1 MKTSDFHHR
10 FLSLFITALSLA
22 VLLVLPTVV
31 QAADADVHSGHAI
44 AASQDGVVHQPAGP
58 MLQEKMARAVEQI
71 ERQVQSKG
79 PFVGASGHAMQQGV
93 LLVAEDQDKVKVNQ
107 GSRCPAN
114 APVRAFDVTAINIE
128 ITLNRFLDF
137 FPGYT
142 YVLTENL
149 QAIRAEE
156 AKNKAARE
164 IEDDAEAATKSA
176 VSNGLQ
182 GDVIQPLVLRANQ
195 GDCLRITLRNNIDGE
210 PTNMII
216 NGSQMLVKA
225 TGKPATA
232 NNPDALVAAGK
243 VGEFEWYIR
252 PDTQEGGHA
261 LHSFATREQYNL
273 GMLGALIVE
282 PRGSRHLSPFTG
294 EEMKSGWEAMIDMPA
309 TASNAADFR
318 EFVIFYHEA
327 GDETFRLLNRKGE
340 MLPQRDPHTDT
351 YRPAARLL
359 NMRSEPHGT
368 RLELQHHLIGFSDES
383 QGYGSYTFGDPA
395 TTIPRSYL
403 GDPAKFRMVGGSEIV
418 HSHHLHGGSIRWAR
432 QPETSLL
439 DFSLSKNGPI
449 KFPNIRDT
457 SDRLDVQSIGPSEIY
472 DEVIEGGSGGLQRLA
487 GEFLFHCH
495 IPQHYVTGMWGF
507 WRVYNTLQVQGSQTD
522 VMRPLM
528 ELPDRKGLMNP
539 AVTSDKLVGRTVDWF
554 GGKKYEI
561 TKDKTDWKANPVKV
575 SIKDW
580 VEYMVPP
587 QGLPGKTEDQVKQA
601 QAHDATVMNWKW
613 EGTLALNEP
622 ETPHRWV
629 DYISPTPLKRP
640 PITFDPQTGKLAF
653 PWLRPHLGK
662 RPPFAPNHGGAPW
675 LEPFHVREDGT
686 KSTEPAKPGEQG
698 PWSLCPSDS
707 PRKFYTI
714 HAITLPI
721 TLKKATPKAPAI
733 VDPIGMIFVLH
744 EEEQEVRKTPAKQ
757 VPLVLRANVYD
768 CIDIIYK
775 NEIPD
780 DQRTDW
786 SLKVNLHPHFYQFD
800 TSASDGVISGFSYEQ
815 ALRAFTMLKDPA
827 PDKGMPLPANTVLTA
842 DVQAGARSI
851 TVADASKYHQ
861 NIELGVG
868 MDDPKYFEVARIQKI
883 EGKTIHFDAPLKYAH
898 KKGDI
903 ASVEFT
909 RQRLYVDAD
918 SGTVFWHDHVFG
930 TDTWGHGLFSAFIT
944 EPPRSTYHDPVT
956 GKEIRSGPV
965 ADIHTLEPISRDIRG
980 SFREVMMHIMDSN
993 ARTAELITADNPQ
1006 AKMNPVSVDGPPSHK
1021 FPDKINKSPMWFL
1034 NGGEATTGSGFSM
1047 RVEPLSVRLMNDPD
1061 PSKLFKSDIHGDP
1074 GTPLLRAYLGDP
1086 IMVRALVGSSNEAHT
1101 WHVTGH
1107 WFPMERYGT
1116 QAMPRSTLHLAI
1128 AERYDPAI
1136 PAAGGPQK
1144 MAGDYLYYSGR
1155 ASHFAEG
1162 SWGIIRVYDELQKD
1176 LKPLPSREQIQ
1187 KSAPSICPADAPVK
1201 TFKVLAIDQNL
1212 RYNEAAPGVME
1223 VDLERKMVFGN
1234 EKGKM
1239 YVLEGDKGRVK
1250 AGELKPS
1257 PLTLHVN
1264 VGDCVKISL
1273 KNKMANSRASFS
1285 AFSLAFD
1292 PKDSLG
1298 ANVGNNP
1305 GDQTIG
1311 PGGSRTY
1318 TYYAHPFNGEITS
1331 MVWDWGNVM
1340 LHPRD
1345 GLFGAIVV
1353 GPKGSKYRD
1362 PTTGEDISLK
1372 NRWLADVIID
1382 KTIEGHE
1389 KRSNYRDAA
1398 LFFQDE
1404 DNIIG
1409 TSFMP
1414 YVQNV
1419 AGLAAVNNRSEPYK
1433 AREEQ
1438 GCDLGHMFQPC
1449 KVDKPEDPVT
1459 PLIMAHAG
1467 DPVRIHILG
1476 ANNEQNQIFGLEKH
1490 EWPIEPFMRGADVL
1504 SAVQFSGAEVLDA
1517 FIPSAG
1523 GPYRLPGDYVWGN
1536 QRLPYSQSGQW
1547 GYFRVLP
1554 AGDSRIMPL
1563 SKSDVGVQKA
1573 DMQPVEG
1580 QALPTALK

>member
-1 MKTSDFHHR
+1 MKTSGLRH
-10 FLSLFITALSLA
+10 
-22 VLLVLPTVV
+22 LVLPSYFLAAALVFPAGV
-31 QAADADVHSGHAI
+31 LAADSDAHQGHAGSPST
-44 AASQDGVVHQPAGP
+44 AGVVHQPAGP
-58 MLQEKMARAVEQI
+58 VLQEKMARAIEQI
-71 ERQVQSKG
+71 EKQVKSKG
-79 PFVGASGHAMQQGV
+79 PFQGAAGHAMQQGI
-93 LLVAEDQDKVKVNQ
+93 LLLAEDMDKVKVSQ
-107 GSRCPAN
+107 GARCPVG
-114 APVRAFDVTAINIE
+114 APVRAFDITAINVE
-128 ITLNRFLDF
+128 ITLNRFGDF
-137 FPGYT
+137 YPGYT

-149 QAIRAEE
+149 EALRAEE

-164 IEDDAEAATKSA
+164 SDDETFSKGA

-182 GDVIQPLVLRANQ
+182 GDLIQPLAIRANQ
-195 GDCLRITLRNNIDGE
+195 GDCLRITLQNKIDGE

-216 NGSQMLVKA
+216 NGSQLLVRS
-225 TGKPATA
+225 TGKPATG
-232 NNPDALVAAGK
+232 NNPDALVAPGK
-243 VGEFEWYIR
+243 SQEFEWYIR
-252 PDTQEGGHA
+252 TDTQEGGHA
-261 LHSFATREQYNL
+261 FHSHASRDQYSL

-294 EEMKSGWEAMIDMPA
+294 EEMKSGWEAMIDMA
-309 TASNAADFR
+309 NAADFR
-318 EFVIFYHEA
+318 EFVIVYHEA

-368 RLELQHHLIGFSDES
+368 RLEVQHHLIGFSDES

-439 DFSLSKNGPI
+439 DPTLSRTGPI

-457 SDRLDVQSIGPSEIY
+457 SDRLDVQSIGPSEVY

-507 WRVYNTLQVQGSQTD
+507 WRVYNTLQVPGAQTD
-522 VMRPLM
+522 VMVPLM
-528 ELPDRKGLMNP
+528 ELPDRKGLFKP
-539 AVTSDKLVGRTVDWF
+539 AVSSDKLVGTTVDWF

-601 QAHDATVMNWKW
+601 QAHDATVVNWKW
-613 EGTLALNEP
+613 EGTTALNEP
-622 ETPHRWV
+622 ETPHKWA
-629 DYISPTPLKRP
+629 DYASPTPLKRP
-640 PITFDPQTGKLAF
+640 PITFDPLTGKLAF

-675 LEPFHVREDGT
+675 LDPFHVREDGT
-686 KSTEPAKPGEQG
+686 KSTEQAKPGEQG
-698 PWSLCPSDS
+698 PWSLCPEHA
-707 PRKFYTI
+707 PRKFFTI

-721 TLKKATPKAPAI
+721 TLKKATAKTPAI
-733 VDPIGMIFVLH
+733 VDPNGMIFVLH
-744 EEEQEVRKTPAKQ
+744 EEEQEVRKTPARQ
-757 VPLVLRANVYD
+757 VPLVIRGNVYD
-768 CIDIIYK
+768 CIDVIYK

-780 DQRTDW
+780 DERTGW
-786 SLKVNLHPHFYQFD
+786 ANKVNLHPHFFQFD

-842 DVQAGARSI
+842 DVKAGARSS
-851 TVADASKYHQ
+851 TVADPSKFHV

-868 MDDPKYFEVARIQKI
+868 MDDPKYFEVARIKKI
-883 EGKTIHFDAPLKYAH
+883 EGKTIHFDVPLKYNH
-898 KKGDI
+898 KKNDI
-903 ASVEFT
+903 ASVEFI
-909 RQRLYVDAD
+909 RERWYVDVD
-918 SGTVFWHDHVFG
+918 FGTVFWHDHVFG
-930 TDTWGHGLFSAFIT
+930 TDTWGHGLFSAFIA

-956 GKEIRSGPV
+956 GKEIRSGPI
-965 ADIHTLEPISRDIRG
+965 ADIHTLEPVSRDIRG

-993 ARTAELITADNPQ
+993 ARTAELITSDNPQ
-1006 AKMNPVSVDGPPSHK
+1006 ARMNAVSVDGPPSHK
-1021 FPDKINKSPMWFL
+1021 FPDRINKSPMWFL

-1047 RVEPLSVRLMNDPD
+1047 RVEPLSVRLANDPD
-1061 PSKLFKSDIHGDP
+1061 QSMMFNSAIHGDP

-1086 IMVRALVGSSNEAHT
+1086 ILVRALVGSANEAHT

-1116 QAMPRSTLHLAI
+1116 NAMPRSTIHLAI

-1176 LKPLPSREQIQ
+1176 LKPLPNREQIA
-1187 KSAPSICPADAPVK
+1187 KSAPSVCPSDAPVK
-1201 TFKVLAIDQNL
+1201 AFNVVAIDQKL
-1212 RYNEAAPGVME
+1212 RFNDGAPGVME

-1234 EKGKM
+1234 EQGKM
-1239 YVLEGDKGRVK
+1239 YVLEGEKGRVK

-1264 VGDCVKISL
+1264 VGDCVKINL
-1273 KNKMANSRASFS
+1273 KNEMAKERAGFHVDMM
-1285 AFSLAFD
+1285 AFD
-1292 PKDSLG
+1292 PRDSFG

-1305 GDQTIG
+1305 PNQAVNPGQTK
-1311 PGGSRTY
+1311 TY
-1318 TYYAHPFNGEITS
+1318 TYYAHPEYGELAALIQ
-1331 MVWDWGNVM
+1331 DWGNVIEN
-1340 LHPRD
+1340 PRN
-1345 GLFGAIVV
+1345 GLFGAIIV
-1353 GPKGSKYRD
+1353 GPKGSTYRD
-1362 PTTGEDISLK
+1362 PVTGEDVSLK
-1372 NRWLADVIID
+1372 SSWRADVVVD
-1382 KTIEGHE
+1382 
-1389 KRSNYRDAA
+1389 RSIPGNDTRQSYRSFT
-1398 LFFQDE
+1398 LLFQDE
-1404 DNIIG
+1404 DNQMG
-1409 TSFMP
+1409 VSFMP
-1414 YVQNV
+1414 YIQQS
-1419 AGLAAVNNRSEPYK
+1419 AGISAVNYRSEPTAYRIEKGCTVADVFSCVK
-1433 AREEQ
+1433 AGEVPATPTLQ
-1438 GCDLGHMFQPC
+1438 AHLGDA
-1449 KVDKPEDPVT
+1449 V
-1459 PLIMAHAG
+1459 A
-1467 DPVRIHILG
+1467 IHVLG
-1476 ANNEQNQIFGLEKH
+1476 AFSEQVQLFTIDGH
-1490 EWPIEPFMRGADVL
+1490 EWPHEPYMKGADLV
-1504 SAVQFSGAEVLDA
+1504 STMEFGGSEVINAYLNGG
-1517 FIPSAG
+1517 AG
-1523 GPYRLPGDYVWGN
+1523 GPNKVAGEYLWKN
-1536 QRLPYSQSGQW
+1536 QRPAFMNAGQW
-1547 GYFRVLP
+1547 GLFQVLP
-1554 AGDSRIMPL
+1554 SGDRRILPL
-1563 SKSDVGVQKA
+1563 TPQGPETRTAETDSPGEPARTSVSGATQAV
-1573 DMQPVEG
+1573 PVR
-1580 QALPTALK
+1580 